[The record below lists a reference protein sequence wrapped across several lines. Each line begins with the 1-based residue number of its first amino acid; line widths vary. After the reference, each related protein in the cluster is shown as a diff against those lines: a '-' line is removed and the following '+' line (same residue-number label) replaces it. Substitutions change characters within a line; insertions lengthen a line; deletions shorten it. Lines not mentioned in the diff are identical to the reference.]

1 MSPVTRIGFVGCP
14 TQEGFSTIVEDG
26 DEAEFIDLDNF
37 HPQAERWSARLLP
50 ANVCTIIKRIVD
62 NALSLE
68 LDAILFDEGYGK
80 CDHARAAAAV
90 CQEHLDIPIVYT
102 RNDNLAG
109 HGTPICD
116 SRLPVIEKAE
126 RILDNLIK
134 PEPFEGAKVVNPPVA
149 LWGVPAS
156 DFKLYTLF
164 PDGTRLLGWF
174 RCLENRTPADVALEL
189 EVDANIP
196 TVFFAQTFCHKNILA
211 KELARKYAGLYVDI
225 DGAITA
231 SVIAKIETFLHFNV
245 GSDR

>member
-1 MSPVTRIGFVGCP
+1 MSPVSRIGFVGCP
-14 TQEGFSTIVEDG
+14 TQEGFSSLIKAGHEVELV
-26 DEAEFIDLDNF
+26 DLDNF

-50 ANVCTIIKRIVD
+50 ANVCAIIKRIVD
-62 NALSLE
+62 NALSLD
-68 LDAILFDEGYGK
+68 LDVILFDEGYGK

-90 CQEHLDIPIVYT
+90 CQEHLDIPVVRT
-102 RNDNLAG
+102 RNDNLTG
-109 HGTPICD
+109 HGTEICD

-134 PEPFEGAKVVNPPVA
+134 PEPFEAVRLVKPPAA

-156 DFKLYTLF
+156 DFELYKLF

-174 RCLENRTPADVALEL
+174 RCLENLTPADTALEL
-189 EVDANIP
+189 EVDPNVP

-211 KELARKYAGLYVDI
+211 KELARKYSGLYVDM

-231 SVIAKIETFLHFNV
+231 SAKAKIETFLRFYV
-245 GSDR
+245 SSDR